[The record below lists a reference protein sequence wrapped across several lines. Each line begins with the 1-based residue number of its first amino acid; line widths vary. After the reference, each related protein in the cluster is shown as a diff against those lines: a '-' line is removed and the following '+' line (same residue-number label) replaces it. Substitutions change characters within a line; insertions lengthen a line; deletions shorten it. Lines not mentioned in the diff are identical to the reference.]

1 MFGSQGPTGT
11 FVFVCSGNMGR
22 KSTSFEMGDPRGTNL
37 KSHLNAVRL
46 EAIGARG
53 EQGGVEPPALR
64 IS

>member
-1 MFGSQGPTGT
+1 
-11 FVFVCSGNMGR
+11 MGR

-53 EQGGVEPPALR
+53 EQGGVEPPALG